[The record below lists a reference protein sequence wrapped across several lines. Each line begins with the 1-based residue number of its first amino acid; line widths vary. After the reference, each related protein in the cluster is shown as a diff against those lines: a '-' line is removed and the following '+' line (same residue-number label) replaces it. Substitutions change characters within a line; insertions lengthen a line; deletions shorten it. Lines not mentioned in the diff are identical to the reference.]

1 METRVRK
8 RCRPT
13 PQARPDARLWR
24 LIIGLSVLWL
34 MFGFALGFVFNGCLK
49 RSDYPETHVPRA
61 QDILPVKIPELDDC
75 RPAPYTPPSDPA
87 PNRPIR
93 L

>member
-8 RCRPT
+8 RSRPT
-13 PQARPDARLWR
+13 RQVRPDARLGR

-34 MFGFALGFVFNGCLK
+34 MFGFALGFVFNSCLK
-49 RSDYPETHVPRA
+49 RSDYPEARPPRA
-61 QDILPVKIPELDDC
+61 QDILPMKILELDVC
-75 RPAPYTPPSDPA
+75 RPVPYTPPADPA